1 MKPRKSAMRQLS
13 TNTRRNACP
22 KTDPQHDKQLFTLK
36 CNFLILKRKNKKRKG
51 KELQVNPQQLLFKPS
66 YSSGNEL
73 MLLLIVAFGSLC
85 LLSPHK
91 AWPSPLT
98 SITVAGSDRNY

>member
-13 TNTRRNACP
+13 TNSRRNACP
-22 KTDPQHDKQLFTLK
+22 KTDSQHNKELFTLK

-51 KELQVNPQQLLFKPS
+51 KELEVNPQQLPFRPS
-66 YSSGNEL
+66 YSSSNEL
-73 MLLLIVAFGSLC
+73 MLLLIVAFGSSC
-85 LLSPHK
+85 LLSRHR